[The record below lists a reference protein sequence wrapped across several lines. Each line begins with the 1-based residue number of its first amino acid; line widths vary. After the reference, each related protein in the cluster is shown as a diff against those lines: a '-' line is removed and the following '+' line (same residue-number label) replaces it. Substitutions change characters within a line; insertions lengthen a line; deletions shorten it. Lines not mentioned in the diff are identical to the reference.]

1 MNYRFQEIMKMVVP
15 GFLVIIFIVVFNSA
29 YEIELYGE
37 LGKVARHVKT
47 FPQSALVVVL
57 PFVAFI
63 IGYVVNMV
71 ASFCERYSYKL
82 NIIDRPSHKLLKK
95 ETMFTKE
102 QRLKLVSLI
111 NHKDEYN
118 ICRKQAGLIFK
129 KVKEIHQRSHDVDEF
144 YYQSVMARNIFG
156 SYCIGMLYG
165 VVTMFCN
172 NLAFGEYG
180 WLWVF
185 CVVLWLCLFLQWER
199 NNKTYVRRLLSEYL
213 ATEERQRTEG
223 GRE

>member
-15 GFLVIIFIVVFNSA
+15 GFLVIIFIAIFNSA
-29 YEIELYGE
+29 YEVELYGE
-37 LGKVARHVKT
+37 IGKLAKHIKPL
-47 FPQSALVVVL
+47 PQPVLVVVL

-63 IGYVVNMV
+63 IGYLVNMI

-102 QRLKLVSLI
+102 QRMKLVSLI
-111 NHKDEYN
+111 NHPDEYN

-156 SYCIGMLYG
+156 SYSIGMLYG
-165 VVTMFCN
+165 VVTIFCK
-172 NLAFGEYG
+172 NLTFGEYG
-180 WLWVF
+180 WLWMF

-213 ATEERQRTEG
+213 VTEEK
-223 GRE
+223 

>member
-15 GFLVIIFIVVFNSA
+15 GFLVIIFIAVFNNA

-37 LGKVARHVKT
+37 VGKVAKHVK
-47 FPQSALVVVL
+47 PLPHPVLVVVL

-63 IGYVVNMV
+63 IGYVVNMI

-82 NIIDRPSHKLLKK
+82 NIIDRPSHNLLKN
-95 ETMFTKE
+95 ENMFTKE

-111 NHKDEYN
+111 NHPDEYN

-144 YYQSVMARNIFG
+144 YYQSVMARNILGAYF
-156 SYCIGMLYG
+156 IGMVYG
-165 VVTMFCN
+165 VVSIFCK
-172 NLAFGEYG
+172 NLSFRDYG
-180 WLWVF
+180 WLWIAS
-185 CVVLWLCLFLQWER
+185 VVLLFCLYLQWRR
-199 NNKTYVRRLLSEYL
+199 NNKTYARRLLSEYL
-213 ATEERQRTEG
+213 ATVEKNG
-223 GRE
+223 